1 MGRPAIEPAEGQLGG
16 DAPRSF
22 LGTVAARRFAGSP
35 PNWLL
40 GMAKPE
46 DEAKKLMDA
55 LRRDG
60 VPFDESAGYRLVREA
75 VLLHLITMQG
85 MMFKAQ

>member
-1 MGRPAIEPAEGQLGG
+1 MNGPAMPAAEGAMVG
-16 DAPRSF
+16 PSSF

-46 DEAKKLMDA
+46 DEARKLMES

-60 VPFDESAGYRLVREA
+60 VPFDESLGWRLVR
-75 VLLHLITMQG
+75 
-85 MMFKAQ
+85 

>member
-1 MGRPAIEPAEGQLGG
+1 MGRPAIEPLEGGFS
-16 DAPRSF
+16 ASPPRSF

-40 GMAKPE
+40 GMSKPE
-46 DEAKKLMDA
+46 DEARKLMEA

-60 VPFDESAGYRLVREA
+60 VPFDESAGYRLVR
-75 VLLHLITMQG
+75 
-85 MMFKAQ
+85 